1 VQVPHRE
8 KVQQQLKEHGIETG
22 IHYPIAL
29 PLLKAYAYMEHQP
42 NDFPVAAGQMDKLL
56 SLPMYAELT
65 ADQIDFVCEKLISA
79 IK

>member
-1 VQVPHRE
+1 
-8 KVQQQLKEHGIETG
+8 
-22 IHYPIAL
+22 
-29 PLLKAYAYMEHQP
+29 MEHQP